1 MFCQTFNEDLGRGC
15 LSSFQSGS
23 QVKKKKFKKVCGN
36 DHEQNEVLLPM
47 ASMASMASGAEVFL
61 LHLMLSNGLKTS
73 VLLQIKLPVMTPSD
87 WLAALLLLQKY
98 VLEKALEE
106 RCVTTFITTSA
117 IDSNRLS
124 AAVQVW
130 RTEGGRR
137 PTCWGCVI
145 DAELLMGDRQLQQS
159 GLD

>member
-1 MFCQTFNEDLGRGC
+1 MFCQTFTEDLGRGC

-23 QVKKKKFKKVCGN
+23 RVKKKKKLKKVCGN
-36 DHEQNEVLLPM
+36 DHEQNEVLLP
-47 ASMASMASGAEVFL
+47 MASMASGAEVFL

-73 VLLQIKLPVMTPSD
+73 VLLQIKLPVMTPSG

-130 RTEGGRR
+130 RTGGGRR